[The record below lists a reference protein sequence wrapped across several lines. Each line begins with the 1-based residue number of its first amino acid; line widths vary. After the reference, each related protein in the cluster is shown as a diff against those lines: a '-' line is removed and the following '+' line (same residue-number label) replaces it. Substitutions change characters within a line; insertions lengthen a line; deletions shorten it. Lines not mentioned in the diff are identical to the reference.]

1 MDAPPTGEPIEAVNE
16 PIVNEVEKPTEE
28 RVIVATRTTQT
39 EKRVSQKQL
48 DALAKGRALNIE
60 RRRKYIEF
68 EKLQKL
74 QALQPPPQPVVATK
88 APNNGY
94 KLSFV

>member
-1 MDAPPTGEPIEAVNE
+1 MEEVLPVGESIVDE
-16 PIVNEVEKPTEE
+16 PEIQEE
-28 RVIVATRTTQT
+28 RVIIPRTIGTQT

-60 RRRKYIEF
+60 RRKTYIEF

-74 QALQPPPQPVVATK
+74 QALQPPTPPPVIRATPVPQS
-88 APNNGY
+88 Y
-94 KLSFV
+94 SLSFV